1 MVTEN
6 IDIVVRERG
15 ARVVRRRLAEIGDV
29 AERSVRGLRLL
40 QNTLFVLGAAG
51 AVAGLVRLTDTL
63 TNFENRLK
71 LVTSSEQQL
80 IAVEKELFE
89 IAIRTRSAYEG
100 TAETFNR
107 TALAVRGLGFSL
119 QDTLRFT
126 ETLNKATILSG
137 ASVREAN
144 AAMIQLSQGLAA
156 GRLNGDELRSVL
168 EQLPF
173 VADLIGAELIRLG
186 VISSNAL
193 GNDAATNAEILSN
206 TLVNTRGEMR
216 RLGREGKLA
225 TDIVVDSLLN
235 ASEFVDGAFADT
247 IPTIGQS
254 LSVLRT
260 SFLRFLDT
268 IDDSTRISEA
278 VARSIIAIAESLD
291 FLLVGLLAGGAA
303 FSALKLTTFIQGAFT
318 AAAASRELA
327 AAVAAGNATLLT
339 ATGIE
344 QAKAASALQ
353 AAQANAA
360 NAASKVREIQVNNT
374 ALTQQIVLL
383 RQQQASIVIDNQRLI
398 ARDALTGRFIAYNAA
413 VAQNIRTNRALLL
426 TERALTAGKAQLTAA
441 TTAQT
446 AATNALSAAQ
456 ARSAAAGAAAN
467 TFTQRLSRAFPLL
480 SGTIGI
486 AARALSGLFALA
498 AANPIGALITVIV
511 ATATALGF
519 LSNRISIT
527 EDGVVKLS
535 DAFIATFQLIGEA
548 IAPVTSFFAESFS
561 RSFNGVAAGLRRV
574 GEFFGTFFGELLN
587 VLKATING
595 LIALFVGGYNAVV
608 AVWGL
613 LPQAFE
619 RLGALAINGLLSI
632 VDAGIEGIVQGV
644 GDLLD
649 FIGSGFE
656 AIGLSNPFEGLLD
669 GFSVDLERFLQDVPD
684 AARDIGSIAADEFLG
699 AFERDFVGEAFGA
712 ILTRAREIAEA
723 RLADLGSPGE
733 GADTGTA
740 PGSGSGSGSG
750 RKTFA
755 EIVQE
760 LTLQNE
766 LLRINSQERERL
778 TAILAIEDQLKRSL
792 SASEREL
799 IEALLQENQALTRAA
814 EILDDIQEPM
824 REYTLQVEALNRL
837 LEEGRISQDQF
848 TQSVRQTRIEFL
860 NTQTD
865 LASGFERG
873 FLQILEKTKDVASQ
887 AEEIVTSAFDG
898 MSQAIADLVVDGEA
912 DFGSLIRAINKQIV
926 QLVVSQAFQTLFG
939 GATGGG
945 VGAGGNIF
953 GSLFQ
958 GIGSLLGLQRGGS
971 FTVGSG
977 TSIAPIPNGGND
989 NRLVAFRAQD
999 GEQVSV
1005 TPRGQSAGGNSQN
1018 VVVNFNITTP
1028 DANSFRQSE
1037 SQIAAKAAR
1046 IISQG
1051 QRNM

>member
-15 ARVVRRRLAEIGDV
+15 ARVVKRRLAEIGDV

-40 QNTLFVLGAAG
+40 QNALFVLGAAG
-51 AVAGLVRLTDTL
+51 AVAGLVRLVDTL
-63 TNFENRLK
+63 TNFENRIR
-71 LVTSSEQQL
+71 LVTDSTAEL
-80 IAVEKELFE
+80 NAVQNELFN
-89 IAIRTRSAYEG
+89 IASRTRGQFES
-100 TAETFNR
+100 TAEIYTR
-107 TALAVRGLGFSL
+107 TALAVRELGIS
-119 QDTLRFT
+119 QR
-126 ETLNKATILSG
+126 ETLNFTESLNQAVILSG

-144 AAMIQLSQGLAA
+144 AALIQLAQGLAS
-156 GRLNGDELRSVL
+156 GRLSGDELRSVL

-173 VADLIGAELIRLG
+173 VADIIAQELG
-186 VISSNAL
+186 V
-193 GNDAATNAEILSN
+193 
-206 TLVNTRGEMR
+206 TRGALRE
-216 RLGREGKLA
+216 LGREGALTADVVLRAFRNARVEIGEKFAA
-225 TDIVVDSLLN
+225 TV
-235 ASEFVDGAFADT
+235 
-247 IPTIGQS
+247 PTIGQS
-254 LSVLRT
+254 FQVLRT
-260 SFLRFLDT
+260 EALRVLDRL
-268 IDDSTRISEA
+268 DDFTRASEI
-278 VARSIIAIAESLD
+278 VARAIIGIAESLD
-291 FLLVGLLAGGAA
+291 FLIAGLLAGGAA
-303 FSALKLTTFIQGAFT
+303 FAALKLTAFVQGAFA

-353 AAQANAA
+353 SAQANAA

-374 ALTQQIVLL
+374 ALTQQIALL
-383 RQQQASIVIDNQRLI
+383 RQQQASIVIDNQRRI

-426 TERALTAGKAQLTAA
+426 TERALTSSKAQLTAA

-456 ARSAAAGAAAN
+456 TRSAAAGAAAN

-480 SGTIGI
+480 SGVIGI
-486 AARALSGLFALA
+486 AARALSGLFALIV
-498 AANPIGALITVIV
+498 ANPIGALIAAIV
-511 ATATALGF
+511 AAVTALAF
-519 LSNRISIT
+519 FSNRISVT
-527 EDGVVKLS
+527 ADGVVKLS
-535 DAFIATFQLIGEA
+535 DVFVATFQLIGEA
-548 IAPVTSFFAESFS
+548 IAPVTNFLKDSFDRA
-561 RSFNGVAAGLRRV
+561 FNGISAGLRKV
-574 GEFFGTFFGELLN
+574 AEFFGNFFGEVLN
-587 VLKATING
+587 IIKAGVNG
-595 LIALFVGGYNAVV
+595 LIALFVGGFNAVV

-613 LPQAFE
+613 LPNAFE
-619 RLGALAINGLLSI
+619 RLGALAINGMLDI
-632 VDAGIEGIVQGV
+632 VDRGIEGLVQGV
-644 GDLLD
+644 GDFLEFL
-649 FIGSGFE
+649 GGAFE
-656 AIGLSNPFEGLLD
+656 AIGLDNPFAGLLD
-669 GFSVDLERFLQDVPD
+669 NFNVNLEQFRSEVPE
-684 AARDIGSIAADEFLG
+684 ALGDIGATAAAEFTD
-699 AFERDFVGEAFGA
+699 AFGRDFVGEAFGA
-712 ILTRAREIAEA
+712 ILDRARQIAEE
-723 RLADLGSPGE
+723 RLANLGNPGE
-733 GADTGTA
+733 GTDGPGG
-740 PGSGSGSGSG
+740 PGSGTGSGGGS

-778 TAILAIEDQLKRSL
+778 TQILAIEDQLKRSL
-792 SASEREL
+792 TASEREL
-799 IEALLQENQALTRAA
+799 IDSLLQENQALTRAA
-814 EILDDIQEPM
+814 EILDEIQEPM

-848 TQSVRQTRIEFL
+848 TQSIRQTRIEFL
-860 NTQTD
+860 ETQTD

-873 FLQILEKTKDVASQ
+873 FLKILEKTQDVASQ
-887 AEEIVTSAFDG
+887 AEEIITGAFDS

-945 VGAGGNIF
+945 LGSGGNIF